1 MYEPPASG
9 ECKDLDVHAPLGR
22 DAGSGLDCSSSV
34 PTTIYWFIS
43 LSYHIIL
50 YYMCILYIYLFIYL
64 SIYLFIFVSFSFHH
78 HFVDISIIFQPSEK
92 SSPGVVCLELWILV
106 VRSSMPPPRT
116 RPQVRLFGR
125 PTWKTAGESQG
136 ESIYWSTCRMTAW
149 IPGCH
154 HTLGPMGRHRWH
166 MGQSRAK

>member
-1 MYEPPASG
+1 MNHVPQGNAKTWTFTRPLAEMR
-9 ECKDLDVHAPLGR
+9 DL
-22 DAGSGLDCSSSV
+22 GLTVAAQCR
-34 PTTIYWFIS
+34 PQYIC
-43 LSYHIIL
+43 LYHIIL
-50 YYMCILYIYLFIYL
+50 YYTFILYIYIFIYL
-64 SIYLFIFVSFSFHH
+64 FIYLFIFVSFSFHH

-92 SSPGVVCLELWILV
+92 SSPVVVCLELWILV

-125 PTWKTAGESQG
+125 PTWKTASESQG
-136 ESIYWSTCRMTAW
+136 EFIYWSTCRMTAW